1 MDDDVFSFRYHTVQH
16 WTCNKRLFLMSSKIK
31 PESDCLQAGIER
43 DIVHGMD
50 KSVQRNEKF

>member
-1 MDDDVFSFRYHTVQH
+1 
-16 WTCNKRLFLMSSKIK
+16 MSSKIK

-43 DIVHGMD
+43 DIVHCMD